1 MNRAALI
8 VLALVALATAGVLAQ
23 TAAKPAP
30 QKPAPVAVGPNFV
43 DANGDGICD
52 NFAAM
57 GGRQGRGFGR
67 GMGAGAGQGMGPG
80 AGRGLGAG
88 VGRGMGGG
96 RGMGVGAGAGL
107 AFGANGESLVDGTA
121 RVTGMTTGDVRAAL
135 ADGRTFAQIVE
146 EHGKSTGDLL
156 QSMLTSRQEL
166 VAKAVA
172 GGRLTQE
179 QADLMMGQM
188 KLHLEQLLSS
198 AWQRL
203 GRGRGFQGQCP
214 FAGTAPAAP
223 IKK

>member
-1 MNRAALI
+1 MKRAALI
-8 VLALVALATAGVLAQ
+8 VLALVAVATAGVFAQ
-23 TAAKPAP
+23 TAAKPAA

-67 GMGAGAGQGMGPG
+67 GMGAGAGRGMGFG
-80 AGRGLGAG
+80 AGRG
-88 VGRGMGGG
+88 MGF
-96 RGMGVGAGAGL
+96 GAGAGL
-107 AFGANGESLVDGTA
+107 AFGPNGESLVDGAA

-146 EHGKSTGDLL
+146 EKGKTAADLV
-156 QSMLTSRQEL
+156 QSMLTSRQAL

-172 GGRLTQE
+172 DGRLTQE

-188 KLHLEQLLSS
+188 KLHLEQRLSS
-198 AWQRL
+198 AWQPL

-214 FAGTAPAAP
+214 FAGTAAAAP